1 MVERILEEAEN
12 SELECGGGDVGNV
25 DNGAGGLGQSTG
37 TGSGS
42 DSGEPMDADTRAREL
57 ARRKE
62 EARRK
67 RRKKKRTGSSLVSS
81 CFQEL
86 YKLTGEI
93 LGEGAYAS
101 VQTCVNIYT
110 DQEYAVKIIHKI
122 PGHARA
128 RVFREVETFHHCQGH
143 PNIIQLIEYFEDD
156 EKFYMVFE
164 KINGGQLLRRIQEHM
179 YFSEAQAAQIVRE
192 VASALS
198 FLHAKGIA
206 HRDLKPENILCV
218 HRDRLCPVKI
228 CDFDL
233 GSGIRF
239 QPNVSSPLATP
250 QLLTPVGSAEFMA
263 PEVVDAFVGEAT
275 SYDKR
280 CDLWSLGVIM
290 YILLCGYPP
299 FVGNCGQDCGWERGE
314 NCTDCQDLL
323 FSSIQEG
330 RFEFPDRDWA
340 CISLEA
346 KDLINSLLVKCAS
359 KRLSADEVLQHPWL
373 RCANE
378 DAPLT
383 TPSVIKRNNSA
394 RELSQ
399 YAESAMAVNRVV
411 LQHFSMN
418 LDYMV
423 QERPNIYG
431 PNAADVNSVTGKL
444 DKLQVGG
451 GGTTDDNDKYSSKVF
466 GLSPPSES
474 KLVQRRLKARSS
486 CQYESNIVTANQ
498 SIPVASPS
506 G

>member
-1 MVERILEEAEN
+1 M
-12 SELECGGGDVGNV
+12 
-25 DNGAGGLGQSTG
+25 
-37 TGSGS
+37 
-42 DSGEPMDADTRAREL
+42 
-57 ARRKE
+57 
-62 EARRK
+62 
-67 RRKKKRTGSSLVSS
+67 
-81 CFQEL
+81 
-86 YKLTGEI
+86 
-93 LGEGAYAS
+93 
-101 VQTCVNIYT
+101 
-110 DQEYAVKIIHKI
+110 
-122 PGHARA
+122 
-128 RVFREVETFHHCQGH
+128 
-143 PNIIQLIEYFEDD
+143 
-156 EKFYMVFE
+156 
-164 KINGGQLLRRIQEHM
+164 
-179 YFSEAQAAQIVRE
+179 
-192 VASALS
+192 
-198 FLHAKGIA
+198 
-206 HRDLKPENILCV
+206 
-218 HRDRLCPVKI
+218 
-228 CDFDL
+228 
-233 GSGIRF
+233 
-239 QPNVSSPLATP
+239 
-250 QLLTPVGSAEFMA
+250 
-263 PEVVDAFVGEAT
+263 
-275 SYDKR
+275 
-280 CDLWSLGVIM
+280 
-290 YILLCGYPP
+290 
-299 FVGNCGQDCGWERGE
+299 
-314 NCTDCQDLL
+314 
-323 FSSIQEG
+323 QEG

-340 CISLEA
+340 CISQEA

-383 TPSVIKRNNSA
+383 TPSVIKRYVCIIYTTSHLRRVFSGNKNELQANINGIVCYRNNSA

-498 SIPVASPS
+498 SIAVASPS